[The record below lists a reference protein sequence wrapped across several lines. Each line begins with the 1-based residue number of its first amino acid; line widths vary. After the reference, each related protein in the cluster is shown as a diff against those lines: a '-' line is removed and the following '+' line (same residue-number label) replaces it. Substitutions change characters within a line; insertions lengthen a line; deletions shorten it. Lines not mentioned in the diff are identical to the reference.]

1 MVNIMYLIEDL
12 FIGGSEED
20 LLTILKGLNR
30 ERFNPL
36 VICLAM
42 GGPLVEEIKELGVEV
57 KIIGLK
63 RKFDLNTLWKLV
75 RLMKERKIHILH
87 THLFVS
93 DAYGRVA
100 ARIAG
105 VPVILICMQNTYFW
119 KRKRH
124 IWLDRTLSRFTDRI
138 ICCSE
143 VVREFTIEQERIRA
157 DKFVTVH
164 NMIDLAKFARVVDV
178 VKVKRDLG
186 LNPETPIVGC
196 VAILGPQKGHCYL
209 LEAAAILLR
218 RIPQTKFLIVGDGP
232 LRRRLEGMAGDLG
245 IGENILFLG
254 NRRDTPQLFA
264 AFDLSVLASLWEGL
278 AIVLLEAM
286 AMRKPI
292 VATAVGGVPEVVVNQ
307 QTGILVPSKDPT
319 SLAQAMLS
327 LLKDRNKAREM
338 GEAGRKR
345 VEEKFSSK
353 IMIKRLEDLYLSLL
367 REKGIISELD

>member
-1 MVNIMYLIEDL
+1 
-12 FIGGSEED
+12 
-20 LLTILKGLNR
+20 
-30 ERFNPL
+30 
-36 VICLAM
+36 
-42 GGPLVEEIKELGVEV
+42 
-57 KIIGLK
+57 
-63 RKFDLNTLWKLV
+63 
-75 RLMKERKIHILH
+75 
-87 THLFVS
+87 
-93 DAYGRVA
+93 
-100 ARIAG
+100 
-105 VPVILICMQNTYFW
+105 
-119 KRKRH
+119 
-124 IWLDRTLSRFTDRI
+124 
-138 ICCSE
+138 
-143 VVREFTIEQERIRA
+143 
-157 DKFVTVH
+157 
-164 NMIDLAKFARVVDV
+164 
-178 VKVKRDLG
+178 
-186 LNPETPIVGC
+186 
-196 VAILGPQKGHCYL
+196 
-209 LEAAAILLR
+209 
-218 RIPQTKFLIVGDGP
+218 
-232 LRRRLEGMAGDLG
+232 MAGDLG